1 MSHIIAITNQKGGVG
16 KTTTAVSL
24 AAVLAESG
32 ADVLLIDMDPQ
43 ANATVACGVERR
55 SVEHGVMDVMLGTRG
70 VEDTCI
76 YCENSHIWLMPA
88 NADLTG
94 SDEALFRENMRH
106 ALLKKHI
113 LGWAER
119 FDWVLI
125 DCPPTLNL
133 LTVNALVAANYVL
146 VPIQCEYFALEG
158 VSALLDTVGQLRQ
171 TVNPDLRVAGFIRTM
186 SMTFQSSTQ
195 QKMVKASEPMSARE
209 VPKKSLTTPSTKSK
223 IISAT
228 LTANDGGSLFS
239 RCCRA
244 RCPILRIHQQN
255 RPPSRMEKNRVSICR
270 DQKPSPTLRLV
281 M

>member
-55 SVEHGVMDVMLGTRG
+55 SVEHGVMDVMLGTRS

-94 SDEALFRENMRH
+94 SDEALFQENMRH

-113 LGWAER
+113 HGWAER

-158 VSALLDTVGQLRQ
+158 VSALLDTVGQLRRMGVEIQ
-171 TVNPDLRVAGFIRTM
+171 EPVADHERAVLF
-186 SMTFQSSTQ
+186 
-195 QKMVKASEPMSARE
+195 KLE
-209 VPKKSLTTPSTKSK
+209 VSPGLYEYY
-223 IISAT
+223 IGLNNFYAVWQY
-228 LTANDGGSLFS
+228 N
-239 RCCRA
+239 
-244 RCPILRIHQQN
+244 H
-255 RPPSRMEKNRVSICR
+255 SRMYVTAVR
-270 DQKPSPTLRLV
+270 DIANGVGSGGL
-281 M
+281 

>member
-146 VPIQCEYFALEG
+146 VPIQCEY
-158 VSALLDTVGQLRQ
+158 S
-171 TVNPDLRVAGFIRTM
+171 P
-186 SMTFQSSTQ
+186 S
-195 QKMVKASEPMSARE
+195 KASAPCSIPSA
-209 VPKKSLTTPSTKSK
+209 
-223 IISAT
+223 
-228 LTANDGGSLFS
+228 N
-239 RCCRA
+239 CA
-244 RCPILRIHQQN
+244 RR
-255 RPPSRMEKNRVSICR
+255 
-270 DQKPSPTLRLV
+270 
-281 M
+281 

>member
-43 ANATVACGVERR
+43 ANATVACGMERR
-55 SVEHGVMDVMLGTRG
+55 SVEHGVMDVMLGTRS

-94 SDEALFRENMRH
+94 SDEALFQENMRH

-113 LGWAER
+113 HGWAER

-125 DCPPTLNL
+125 DSTCSPSTRWSPPT
-133 LTVNALVAANYVL
+133 TSSCPSSANTL
-146 VPIQCEYFALEG
+146 P
-158 VSALLDTVGQLRQ
+158 S
-171 TVNPDLRVAGFIRTM
+171 
-186 SMTFQSSTQ
+186 
-195 QKMVKASEPMSARE
+195 KASAPCSIPSA
-209 VPKKSLTTPSTKSK
+209 S
-223 IISAT
+223 
-228 LTANDGGSLFS
+228 
-239 RCCRA
+239 CA
-244 RCPILRIHQQN
+244 RQ
-255 RPPSRMEKNRVSICR
+255 
-270 DQKPSPTLRLV
+270 
-281 M
+281 

>member
-24 AAVLAESG
+24 AAVFAENG

-55 SVEHGVMDVMLGTRG
+55 GVEHGVMDVMLGTRS

-94 SDEALFRENMRH
+94 SDEALFKENMRH

-186 SMTFQSSTQ
+186 FDNRSRLTRDVSDSLEAYLKGMLFTTVVPRNVRLAEAPSYGLPIVQYDSTA
-195 QKMVKASEPMSARE
+195 KGAVAYRE
-209 VPKKSLTTPSTKSK
+209 IAAELK
-223 IISAT
+223 
-228 LTANDGGSLFS
+228 
-239 RCCRA
+239 
-244 RCPILRIHQQN
+244 Q
-255 RPPSRMEKNRVSICR
+255 
-270 DQKPSPTLRLV
+270 RLGQ
-281 M
+281 